1 MKRILITGAG
11 TGIGRASA
19 IALSK
24 RGHYVYAT
32 THTEEQAKALNNLA
46 KKKNLSLKSFKLDIL
61 SPKDRLLVDP
71 LKIDVLINN
80 AAIGDSGS
88 VSEIDVDRYR
98 RTFETNVF
106 SNIELTQ
113 RVLKNMIS
121 NGSGRIIFISS
132 LAGRITIPFLS
143 PYTATKFAI
152 EAIATSLRKEMQEL
166 DKANIE
172 VTIIEPG
179 AYHTGFNQKN
189 ISKQFTW
196 MKDKSYFKG
205 KIKQLAFKQY
215 KYFQLT
221 ELKSIRTI
229 VKQYINAVE
238 DKNLKDR
245 YIAPCYQGTL
255 IQIKRILGK

>member
-1 MKRILITGAG
+1 MKRVLITGAG
-11 TGIGRASA
+11 TGIGRAAA

-32 THTEEQAKALNNLA
+32 THTEEQAISLNKIA
-46 KKKNLSLKSFKLDIL
+46 KKKHLSLKSFKLDIL
-61 SPKDRLLVDP
+61 SSIDRALVDH

-88 VSEIDVDRYR
+88 VSEVDVNRYR
-98 RTFETNVF
+98 KTFETNVF

-113 RVLKNMIS
+113 RALKNMIS
-121 NGSGRIIFISS
+121 NGSGRVIFISS
-132 LAGRITIPFLS
+132 LAGRIIIPFLS

-152 EAIATSLRKEMQEL
+152 EAIATSLRKEMKEL
-166 DKANIE
+166 DQANIE
-172 VTIIEPG
+172 VSIIEPG
-179 AYHTGFNQKN
+179 TYHTGFNQKN

-196 MKDKSYFKG
+196 MKNKSYFKD
-205 KIKQLAFKQY
+205 KVKQLKFKQY

-221 ELKSIRTI
+221 ELKCIKSI
-229 VKQYINAVE
+229 VKQYVNVVE
-238 DKNLKDR
+238 DKYLKDR
-245 YIAPCYQGTL
+245 YIAPCYQGTF